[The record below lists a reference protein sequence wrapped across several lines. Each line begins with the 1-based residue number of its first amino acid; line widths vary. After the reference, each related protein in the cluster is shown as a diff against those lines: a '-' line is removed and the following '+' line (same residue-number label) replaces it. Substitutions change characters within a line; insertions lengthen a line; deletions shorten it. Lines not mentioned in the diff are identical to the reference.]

1 MKLIEAL
8 EIKGGETMKIL
19 KWIGIIFVVLIV
31 LGVIGSMSKGGSS
44 SPSSTS
50 STGSTAQNKETP
62 KPQEAMSITT
72 KELADDFDSNQV
84 AAEQRWENKLVQF
97 SAKISNITESGLSFT
112 NIGSKQFSMTQISCK
127 IADKNQLL
135 PLKNEQTVQVKGIV
149 GKQTI
154 GVIDL
159 SDCQVVQ

>member
-1 MKLIEAL
+1 
-8 EIKGGETMKIL
+8 
-19 KWIGIIFVVLIV
+19 VVLIV

-44 SPSSTS
+44 NPNSTNSSTNS
-50 STGSTAQNKETP
+50 ITQNQATP
-62 KPQEAMSITT
+62 KPQEVMQITAT
-72 KELADDFDSNQV
+72 ELADDFDANQV
-84 AAEQRWENKLVQF
+84 SAEQKWENKLVQF
-97 SAKISNITESGLSFT
+97 SAKISNITDSGLSFT

-135 PLKNEQTVQVKGIV
+135 PLKNEQTVQVKGVV